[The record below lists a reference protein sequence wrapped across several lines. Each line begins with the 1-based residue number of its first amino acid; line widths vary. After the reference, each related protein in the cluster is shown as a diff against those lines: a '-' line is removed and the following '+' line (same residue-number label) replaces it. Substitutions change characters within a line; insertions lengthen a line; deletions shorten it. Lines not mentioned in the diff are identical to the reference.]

1 MAKKSSKRVAKR
13 RTKRSRSSKGKA
25 SVSQEVT
32 PSRHL
37 KENLEMKDLVAV
49 RNLLEKR
56 LKEGGTTVYEIPRDS
71 IKINELTMNE
81 ALKRINDVA
90 LDLVNQIKITGSPT
104 FKIPNR
110 SSSNIIYDEKQ
121 DLLLLG
127 QKTTNKSLL
136 TLTSAQDSA
145 RLMKVLEIIHELLR
159 KKKHMTKREVYY
171 GDVNLF
177 QDQKFSDASIE
188 DASTLLRT
196 TRNSTGIVAKAR
208 GSAVGRLRLKDRN
221 EIIDLDA
228 QGSGAWSITPMIDQV
243 EVLESDA
250 EFILVLE
257 KDAAMMRLIEEKWWR
272 KYPCIALTAEGVGN
286 VATRM
291 FLKKINRDLRLP
303 TFSVVDADPYGH
315 YIYSVYIRG
324 SKRLSYET
332 PFLATPDMHL
342 LGVLSQDL
350 DEYGIDYSCRIPM
363 NKIDMKRLDDILA
376 EPYVQ
381 ANKRWKEDLE
391 LMKKT
396 KMKAEIQALSSHGIE
411 YLTDTYLPNKL
422 YSGDW
427 I

>member
-1 MAKKSSKRVAKR
+1 M
-13 RTKRSRSSKGKA
+13 
-25 SVSQEVT
+25 
-32 PSRHL
+32 
-37 KENLEMKDLVAV
+37 
-49 RNLLEKR
+49 
-56 LKEGGTTVYEIPRDS
+56 I

-257 KDAAMMRLIEEKWWR
+257 
-272 KYPCIALTAEGVGN
+272 T
-286 VATRM
+286 
-291 FLKKINRDLRLP
+291 
-303 TFSVVDADPYGH
+303 
-315 YIYSVYIRG
+315 
-324 SKRLSYET
+324 
-332 PFLATPDMHL
+332 
-342 LGVLSQDL
+342 
-350 DEYGIDYSCRIPM
+350 
-363 NKIDMKRLDDILA
+363 
-376 EPYVQ
+376 
-381 ANKRWKEDLE
+381 
-391 LMKKT
+391 
-396 KMKAEIQALSSHGIE
+396 
-411 YLTDTYLPNKL
+411 
-422 YSGDW
+422 
-427 I
+427 